1 MTRCSIS
8 TYTSFVLGLAVSHQ
22 YATAALVALGPRV
35 PITVIS
41 NQTLSLIQEY
51 NNRTNTDSD
60 VRASDAVATT
70 DSQMFLQFDVCFQN
84 EYCAIVSDHEEN
96 FTSTFVTN
104 VCQEYC
110 NSNAQYDSNVEV
122 LGICND
128 VNTNATGSNGCINYG
143 LTIQASTKSEAESI
157 YQDIQENIVS
167 SKSVWRE
174 LLIEIVPNFSTTI
187 DGSTTNQ
194 NVVVGQY
201 IDGSLANEIWYPAWN
216 DDTEL
221 CNNDN
226 KIPFY
231 MLLDPNEYLTTN
243 MADCCRKHYWWN
255 VRGCSDPSN
264 RPCPNGYVFTDDD
277 TLGVMS
283 GMYYGS
289 YPNIFYSGW

>member
-1 MTRCSIS
+1 MARSSIS
-8 TYTSFVLGLAVSHQ
+8 TYISIVLGLAVSHQ
-22 YATAALVALGPRV
+22 YATAELIALGPRV

-51 NNRTNTDSD
+51 NNRTNPESD
-60 VRASDAVATT
+60 LGATDAVASA
-70 DSQMFLQFDVCFQN
+70 DSQMFLHFDVCFQN
-84 EYCAIVSDHEEN
+84 EYCDIVSDHEEN
-96 FTSTFVTN
+96 FTSAFVTN
-104 VCQEYC
+104 VCREYC
-110 NSNAQYDSNVEV
+110 NYSAQYDSNVEV

-128 VNTNATGSNGCINYG
+128 VNTNSTSGNGCINYG

-157 YQDIQENIVS
+157 YQDIQENIVT

-174 LLIEIVPNFSTTI
+174 LLIEIVPDFSTTI
-187 DGSTTNQ
+187 DGTMI
-194 NVVVGQY
+194 GQY

-231 MLLDPNEYLTTN
+231 MLLDPNEYLATN

-255 VRGCSDPSN
+255 VRGCADPKN
-264 RPCPNGYVFTDDD
+264 RPCPNGFVFTDDEN
-277 TLGVMS
+277 LGVMN